1 MQKSGFTLIV
11 KTVFFYYKENDFLY
25 ALIIV

>member
-11 KTVFFYYKENDFLY
+11 ITVFFYYKENDCLY